1 MLAWF
6 NIDAA
11 FAGVAVLV
19 AAALMRL
26 PFHDFGTVLGGALL
40 AAPFVFFGAGFIVG
54 IWARISTGTPRN
66 RTNP

>member
-6 NIDAA
+6 NLDAA
-11 FAGVAVLV
+11 LAGIAVLA

-40 AAPFVFFGAGFIVG
+40 AAPFVFVGVGFIIG
-54 IWARISTGTPRN
+54 IWARISTGTHQS
-66 RTNP
+66 